1 MWVVGDKVDNV
12 HNPVVECHVYA
23 EEVAGLI
30 NVVKGPKIFE
40 QPADDFC

>member
-12 HNPVVECHVYA
+12 HNLVVECRVYA

-30 NVVKGPKIFE
+30 NVVKGLKIFE